1 MGIAG
6 DIVQIVVVALVCG
19 LIAQRLKMP
28 ALLGYIVAGILI
40 GPNTM
45 GPKVVHVEQIEVLAD
60 IGVALLLFSA
70 GLEFPVEKLSPVK
83 KIALI
88 GTPIQILACVGL
100 GYGLGACFGWNW
112 VHCIWFGCIIS
123 VSSTMVV
130 LKILG
135 EKGLTGTLSSQ
146 VMTAILIVQDLAVI
160 PMLILLPELSNL
172 SQGLDILG
180 MAIVKSVILIAA
192 VVAIGSTAVPKFIAK
207 IAALGSRELF
217 MVTVL
222 AFGLGLG
229 LLTYAI
235 GLSFAFGAFL
245 AGMILSRSEFSH
257 HALSEI
263 TPLRDLFSLLFFCSV
278 GMLIQPQF
286 VINHWGLIAI
296 TIGVLLVGKVLIF
309 GITTRLFGY
318 VNIMPIAVGLYMFQV
333 GEFAFVLART
343 GISSQGISQDI
354 YLLCI
359 TVAAITIA
367 ITPLFANMADPI
379 YQWWRKRTKTKP
391 SNSIPM
397 PQVGFK
403 DHVVIVGYG
412 YMGSFLAEAIPNST
426 PILIIESH
434 PQRVKKAKEDGYAV
448 IGGNATSTDL
458 LKAADLDKAALLIIT
473 IPDPIDSTMVQETVH
488 TINPKLKVMARAR
501 SLEHM
506 KELVKH
512 GCSEA
517 LVPEYEAS
525 LTMMRDIMILLKV
538 KDVTIDEFIQ
548 DVRTKQYSPILVRN
562 SSKKRTVETASS
574 KQEPPQKPDTSTP
587 APAQ

>member
-6 DIVQIVVVALVCG
+6 DIVQIVVAALVCG
-19 LIAQRLKMP
+19 LIAQRFKMP

-40 GPNTM
+40 GPNTI

-70 GLEFPVEKLSPVK
+70 GLEFPVERLSPVK

-88 GTPIQILACVGL
+88 GTPLQILASIVL
-100 GYGLGACFGWNW
+100 GGALGACFGWNW

-146 VMTAILIVQDLAVI
+146 VMTAILIIQDLAVI
-160 PMLILLPELSNL
+160 PMIILLPELNNL
-172 SQGLDILG
+172 SQGMDILG
-180 MAIVKSVILIAA
+180 MAIIKSVVLIGF
-192 VVAIGSTAVPKFIAK
+192 VVAIGSTAMPKFIAK

-222 AFGLGLG
+222 AIGLGLG
-229 LLTYAI
+229 LLTYTI

-245 AGMILSRSEFSH
+245 AGMILSRSDFSH

-286 VINHWGLIAI
+286 IVNHWVQISISIL
-296 TIGVLLVGKVLIF
+296 VLLIGKVMIF
-309 GITTRLFGY
+309 GTITRIFGY

-343 GISSQGISQDI
+343 GISSQGITKEI
-354 YLLCI
+354 YLLSI

-367 ITPLFANMADPI
+367 ITPFFANMADPI
-379 YQWWRKRTKTKP
+379 YKWWRKRTNTKP
-391 SNSIPM
+391 INNMNVPKI
-397 PQVGFK
+397 GFK
-403 DHVVIVGYG
+403 NHAIIVGYG
-412 YMGSFLAEAIPNST
+412 SMGSFLAEAIPDT
-426 PILIIESH
+426 TEILIIESH
-434 PQRVKKAKEDGYAV
+434 PQRVKKAKEDGYQV
-448 IGGNATSTDL
+448 IGGNAASSDL
-458 LKAADLDKAALLIIT
+458 LKAANVEEAALMIIT
-473 IPDPIDSTMVQETVH
+473 IPDSIDSTMVQESVTYL
-488 TINPKLKVMARAR
+488 NPKLKVMARAR

-517 LVPEYEAS
+517 LVPEYEAC
-525 LTMMRDIMILLKV
+525 LTMMRDILVLLKV
-538 KDVTIDEFIQ
+538 KDANIEEFIQ

-562 SSKKRTVETASS
+562 SATKKKT
-574 KQEPPQKPDTSTP
+574 
-587 APAQ
+587 